1 MVYKSEEMV
10 FHMLQVIAINSS
22 GRKMYTYELI
32 VEVKEILK
40 NNNIDVYCFQ
50 MYLKLMVRQLWN
62 Y

>member
-1 MVYKSEEMV
+1 
-10 FHMLQVIAINSS
+10 MLQVIAINSS